1 MSANVK
7 RLRKERSRK
16 PAQMILPADLYD
28 YLIERPSHRRE
39 TRHAGESIDGIDHV
53 TVVDDWPDSI
63 PVTEAEVDIFER
75 YFSDVLDRLFS
86 SSAADHPNP
95 ALSLLT
101 SDVNNKP

>member
-7 RLRKERSRK
+7 RLRRERSRK
-16 PAQMILPADLYD
+16 PAPMILPADLYD
-28 YLIERPSHRRE
+28 YLKERPSHRGGPRG
-39 TRHAGESIDGIDHV
+39 AGESINGIYHV

-75 YFSDVLDRLFS
+75 YFGDVLDRLFS

-95 ALSLLT
+95 ALPLLT